1 MVPRTPRPGGSTLV
15 QQSGSA
21 HDQPVPGKRTLTEQ
35 IAPVA
40 PVQRSPAHQA
50 HGTQTA
56 TSGEHTPKIAQPEP
70 GIDQTGFID
79 NSKGAPIYNRP
90 PEAGGDLVRDAPL
103 PPASRVFASGTYPRL
118 KDWWYVTAFVEGTML
133 RGYVEAHR
141 INAHLPEPFAELRQL
156 VGGETPERLAKEK
169 YGKDVRDGHDLRY
182 YENVLLYVNRGR
194 DGIAGTYRIRT
205 CSAAART
212 TSSCTPGTGSG
223 S

>member
-90 PEAGGDLVRDAPL
+90 PEAGGDLVRDRRCR
-103 PPASRVFASGTYPRL
+103 PPRASSP
-118 KDWWYVTAFVEGTML
+118 
-133 RGYVEAHR
+133 
-141 INAHLPEPFAELRQL
+141 
-156 VGGETPERLAKEK
+156 
-169 YGKDVRDGHDLRY
+169 
-182 YENVLLYVNRGR
+182 
-194 DGIAGTYRIRT
+194 AGRIRG
-205 CSAAART
+205 SRT
-212 TSSCTPGTGSG
+212 GGT
-223 S
+223 